1 MTYGYQYIVKT
12 MDSGALAITFSAF
25 PEIIS
30 VVNPGDD
37 IAEEAQLTLIDA
49 VKSRLEFG
57 LALPEAEEVKE
68 GSAGYARIA
77 PYILSRPQNSEE
89 KVIGVF
95 EGEISQGFLENL
107 VHDEL
112 PRLPSLIG
120 ESNRGELVMSVIE
133 KFQDIMENYGKL
145 GNSLDGVR
153 VKVEIVQSAEN
164 VYATVEIKAA
174 PKVFVVYVFGEHATN
189 FNFSVSWDIDK
200 LKADVKLMPKAAA

>member
-49 VKSRLEFG
+49 VSSRLEFG

-68 GSAGYARIA
+68 GSAGYAQIT
-77 PYILSRPQNSEE
+77 PYVLSRPQNSEE
-89 KVIGVF
+89 KVIGAF

-112 PRLPSLIG
+112 PRLRSLIG
-120 ESNRGELVMSVIE
+120 ESTRNELVMSVIE
-133 KFQDIMENYGKL
+133 KCQDIMENYRTL

-153 VKVEIVQSAEN
+153 VKVEVVRSVDD

-174 PKVFVVYVFGEHATN
+174 PKVFVLYMFGEHVTN
-189 FNFSVSWDIDK
+189 FNCSVSWDREK
-200 LKADVKLMPKAAA
+200 LKADIKFRPKAAA